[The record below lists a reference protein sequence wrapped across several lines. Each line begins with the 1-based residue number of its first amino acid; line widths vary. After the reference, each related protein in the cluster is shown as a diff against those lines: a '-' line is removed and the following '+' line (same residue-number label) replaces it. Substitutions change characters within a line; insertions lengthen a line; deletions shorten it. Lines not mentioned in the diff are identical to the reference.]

1 MKRGLATLMVTVG
14 LPLAA
19 AVGSFEFHKM
29 KLGDLPK
36 EYISGNHGNGGTSTW
51 KITEIELPGELD
63 PKATYKRRILA
74 HTGKNNDDQH
84 YPVLL
89 YGAKEFSD
97 MRLNARVRI
106 TGGKGTQA
114 VGICFGA
121 ANDKNFFLLA
131 LKPSTRRV
139 YATDVQNGA
148 ISSGHVS
155 ELPVTKD
162 GWYELVITCRD
173 RRVSFLINGK
183 SYPSFDTPTPLKGKV
198 GFWTRADTACEFAK
212 FEVGKPVSIAQQAVQ
227 SVSRTNKHVK
237 NLKLFAIAD
246 NAKAPSLAAST
257 TGTGIGKP
265 AEEPEDI
272 KKTLTDGT
280 VFYTE
285 TKNATQVTMPVRDKD
300 GDIIAAAVINLEKSV
315 LANRDLYRARASAV
329 VIDLGKRIQDKR
341 QLFE

>member
-1 MKRGLATLMVTVG
+1 M
-14 LPLAA
+14 
-19 AVGSFEFHKM
+19 
-29 KLGDLPK
+29 
-36 EYISGNHGNGGTSTW
+36 
-51 KITEIELPGELD
+51 
-63 PKATYKRRILA
+63 
-74 HTGKNNDDQH
+74 
-84 YPVLL
+84 
-89 YGAKEFSD
+89 
-97 MRLNARVRI
+97 
-106 TGGKGTQA
+106 
-114 VGICFGA
+114 
-121 ANDKNFFLLA
+121 
-131 LKPSTRRV
+131 
-139 YATDVQNGA
+139 
-148 ISSGHVS
+148 
-155 ELPVTKD
+155 
-162 GWYELVITCRD
+162 
-173 RRVSFLINGK
+173 
-183 SYPSFDTPTPLKGKV
+183 

-246 NAKAPSLAAST
+246 NVKAPSLVAST
-257 TGTGIGKP
+257 TGTGIGKS

-341 QLFE
+341 QLFEGFTAVAPREWGACQAVTVMAQLHVLVASWFAVYRKASLPGDHN